1 MPANLAEAGE
11 FYAAYVRR
19 NNTMAADNP
28 YGVTLTKDN
37 LAMMK
42 GLLPPITRLFGL
54 GFAPS
59 VCMTELLSSE
69 ELARVGKRAGDRA
82 TGCLRAILTLVLR
95 AGQWTGH
102 QDTLAAH
109 LAHLLMQ
116 GMVAVDRRGEVEFS
130 VPFSRLDLRGP
141 AFE

>member
-1 MPANLAEAGE
+1 
-11 FYAAYVRR
+11 
-19 NNTMAADNP
+19 
-28 YGVTLTKDN
+28 
-37 LAMMK
+37 
-42 GLLPPITRLFGL
+42 
-54 GFAPS
+54 
-59 VCMTELLSSE
+59 MTELLSRE
-69 ELARVGKRAGDRA
+69 ELARVGKRPVMGHRL
-82 TGCLRAILTLVLR
+82 LRAILTLVLR